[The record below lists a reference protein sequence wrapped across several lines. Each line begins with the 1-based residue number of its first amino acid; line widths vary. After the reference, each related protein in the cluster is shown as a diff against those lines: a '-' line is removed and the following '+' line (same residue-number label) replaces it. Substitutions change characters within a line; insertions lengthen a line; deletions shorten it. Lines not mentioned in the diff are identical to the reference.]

1 MKLNILAGAALVAL
15 LVHAPASAQR
25 APSAH
30 VRCDG
35 MPDNVSAGE
44 TAARLLGAV
53 TLLGI
58 FAPPPEAPN
67 ASLRLAGAEGVTI
80 CNTALSGESN
90 DARRAQL
97 ILATAIHQIE
107 ANQYDAAIATAR
119 SAGTD
124 RPAFAAST
132 PYRLSLHLSALEIEA
147 LALVGAGR
155 TDEAVAKAIEM
166 ADAAPYDVIN
176 QLRAQRFVRLTARYG
191 PAEQRFYE
199 NLVRLFPAA
208 VIERALARQM
218 AGDFRG
224 GAEDYDLWM
233 RLERSMIGK
242 AGMVSQA
249 HAALIRALAGDH
261 ARAEELATEAR
272 AALQAEPTSSV
283 APAATEILDLYQIWK
298 NAHEGRMADAR
309 LLFANRAAWLRPS
322 PAAISAIAQQLREGL
337 PASAATGTLAGDPLR
352 FRTEL
357 LERRLREINDGKN
370 RFATVRAFH
379 GQADFDRFGGN
390 VWRSGRSRYFTREDN
405 VRMHARLINVTRD
418 GIGAPAGYALLLH
431 AALTA
436 QAEGKRTFMMMPL
449 QSSVAFGWVR
459 LGNAE
464 DENMI
469 APMSLDTARV
479 IADLGPLIPRPAR
492 R

>member
-1 MKLNILAGAALVAL
+1 MKLNVLAGAALAAL

-30 VRCDG
+30 IRCDG
-35 MPDNVSAGE
+35 LPDNVTAGE

-53 TLLGI
+53 TLLGL
-58 FAPPPEAPN
+58 FAPAHETPN
-67 ASLRLAGAEGVTI
+67 AAMRLAGAEGVTI

-107 ANQYDAAIATAR
+107 SNQYDAAIATAR
-119 SAGTD
+119 SADSD
-124 RPAFAAST
+124 RPAFAASA

-155 TDEAVAKAIEM
+155 TDEAVAKALEM
-166 ADAAPYDVIN
+166 ADAAPYDVVN

-191 PAEQRFYE
+191 PAEQRFYD

-233 RLERSMIGK
+233 RLERSTIGR
-242 AGMVSQA
+242 AGMVSSA
-249 HAALIRALAGDH
+249 HAALIRAVAGDV

-272 AALQAEPTSSV
+272 TALQAEPTSSV
-283 APAATEILDLYQIWK
+283 APVATEILDLYQIWK
-298 NAHEGRMADAR
+298 NAHDGRMADAR

-322 PAAISAIAQQLREGL
+322 PAAVSAIAQMLREGA
-337 PASAATGTLAGDPLR
+337 PAEAVTGTLAGDPQR

-357 LERRLREINDGKN
+357 LERRLREMNDGKS
-370 RFATVRAFH
+370 RFATIRAFH
-379 GQADFDRFGGN
+379 GQADYDRFGGN
-390 VWRSGRSRYFTREDN
+390 VWRSGRSRYFSREDTE
-405 VRMHARLINVTRD
+405 RMHARLINVTRD
-418 GIGAPAGYALLLH
+418 GGGVPAGYALLLH

-436 QAEGKRTFMMMPL
+436 QAEGKSAFMMMPL
-449 QSSVAFGWVR
+449 QSSVAFGWIR
-459 LGNAE
+459 FGDPAAE
-464 DENMI
+464 DMI
-469 APMSLDTARV
+469 APMSLDPARV
-479 IADLGPLIPRPAR
+479 IADLSPLIPRPAQR
-492 R
+492 